1 MLLQNTNPPSYNCF
15 KLTTTKWLQNF
26 ELTQS
31 IDDISVQ
38 FGAKKPPSLR
48 VITTNNKESITTF
61 TLKDEAKK
69 LNATRYTYNSGG
81 LSSNKASSILNMYQK
96 SLNADKV
103 ESKLNKGG
111 GNRRRESIDDI
122 NIQGFQSPASGSASG
137 AAAVAAEAKEAS
149 KVDRK
154 RRTELQLIMR
164 DKTLSKEE
172 RRVKM
177 EEVRAKY
184 SAKKSGSGEDTTA
197 ASSADPRPAFEERKT
212 VTLAGKFEETIKQD
226 TVTSI
231 DNKLAKYRT
240 TPASQ
245 SLRRITDESK
255 ESRESTKSKDSESIR
270 ELQAKIEALTSQLAA
285 SKDEA
290 SKTTAE
296 LESLD
301 SELNITKLENTK
313 YAQDMMRLRS
323 ENETT
328 IKNVQAEL
336 EVERIRRT
344 ATESQLVTVQ
354 AQNTKQ
360 ASLVQEIATLKAE
373 NEMQRTKVKELKKIV
388 KRDALNEQLFMR
400 QHEEIRKLKHTIAG
414 EVTKT
419 VTMGELREMMMECSM
434 SQFYGEDMEE
444 EGWQEERK
452 CWKRRRADGSF
463 TRG

>member
-1 MLLQNTNPPSYNCF
+1 
-15 KLTTTKWLQNF
+15 
-26 ELTQS
+26 
-31 IDDISVQ
+31 
-38 FGAKKPPSLR
+38 
-48 VITTNNKESITTF
+48 
-61 TLKDEAKK
+61 
-69 LNATRYTYNSGG
+69 
-81 LSSNKASSILNMYQK
+81 MYQQ

-122 NIQGFQSPASGSASG
+122 SIQGFRSPASGSASG
-137 AAAVAAEAKEAS
+137 AAAVAAAAKEAS

-184 SAKKSGSGEDTTA
+184 SAKKSGEDTTA
-197 ASSADPRPAFEERKT
+197 ASSADPRPALEETKT
-212 VTLAGKFEETIKQD
+212 VPLAGKFEETSNQN

-255 ESRESTKSKDSESIR
+255 ESRESTKSKDSEAIC
-270 ELQAKIEALTSQLAA
+270 ELQVKIEALTSQLAA

-301 SELNITKLENTK
+301 SELNITKLENAK
-313 YAQDMMRLRS
+313 YAQDMTRLRS
-323 ENETT
+323 ENETA

-336 EVERIRRT
+336 EVERTRRT
-344 ATESQLVTVQ
+344 ATECQLVT
-354 AQNTKQ
+354 AQVHHTKQ
-360 ASLVQEIATLKAE
+360 ASLAQEIATLKAE

-400 QHEEIRKLKHTIAG
+400 QHEEIRKLKNTIAG

-444 EGWQEERK
+444 EGW
-452 CWKRRRADGSF
+452 
-463 TRG
+463 